1 MNYCDDTKKPNFKIF
16 KRKFAHILND
26 VDEQLFEKLFGHTS
40 VKLVDKLLNTTSK
53 EENQVFINDI
63 KKNKMILV
71 IILSNQ
77 YLNVVT

>member
-1 MNYCDDTKKPNFKIF
+1 MNYCDDNKKLNFKIF

-40 VKLVDKLLNTTSK
+40 VKLVDKLLNATSK